1 MLSGSIKNLHFQSKR
16 NQLSKWKVHTPN
28 NINTAK
34 RNASN
39 KQKRASFFSLFCL
52 LTLTFVSLE
61 TTIRTT
67 SAFAQANKPVQKSVI
82 IDRAYFF
89 KQFRKKFYPIKEK
102 EKYLID
108 RYERLFNY
116 WDTQPQLTDLRW
128 LAYILAT
135 TYHET
140 GRSIKAVREC
150 FGKTDQAS
158 INCVTRLYRRGRIKR
173 NYAKI
178 DKKTGKSYFGRG
190 HVQLTWAFNYKRMGK
205 ELGMKDQVYV
215 NPDLALHPD
224 TSVAIM
230 SEGMIKGLFTG
241 KRLSQYFNART
252 TNWGGARRIINGMD
266 KYKLIGGYGRKFHA
280 TLRVIPGKPKTDDP
294 KDGPTDEPKVATC
307 DRETIPQS
315 CLNKLKAELALL
327 TGKYEDQNKI
337 YLANLSDNK
346 TLADKV
352 RDLTLELETLKTD
365 TPDMAAELA
374 SLKSAHQDLENR
386 YKTIQQQNKAN
397 EDEKFR
403 LAELNDKLQTKLD
416 DAIATGSTGT
426 DGSLLKTRLEEVETK
441 QKELETKL
449 AAVTKNQEE
458 LAKLSE
464 SLTKK
469 QTALEDKEQD
479 IEISRSAL
487 QSREKNLLDDQDAVE
502 KEENRLT
509 ERNLDLNHKE
519 ARLKQYEK
527 DLAAEKAKLEEY
539 YSKNWFSRMWD
550 KTSSIW
556 SEDEK

>member
-1 MLSGSIKNLHFQSKR
+1 MISGSFKNYHVQCFEAKPPKCKASPIKNPKTNKKKSPILLKQTAI
-16 NQLSKWKVHTPN
+16 LSLVCLL
-28 NINTAK
+28 A
-34 RNASN
+34 
-39 KQKRASFFSLFCL
+39 SLF
-52 LTLTFVSLE
+52 VSIE
-61 TTIRTT
+61 TTLIHSTT
-67 SAFAQANKPVQKSVI
+67 AFAQSNKPVQKSVI

-116 WDTQPQLTDLRW
+116 WDSQPQLTDLRW

-280 TLRVIPGKPKTDDP
+280 TLRAIPGKPKTD
-294 KDGPTDEPKVATC
+294 GPTEDPKVATC
-307 DRETIPQS
+307 DGETIPQS

-346 TLADKV
+346 ILADKV
-352 RDLTLELETLKTD
+352 RDLTLELESLKTD
-365 TPDMAAELA
+365 TPDITAELA

-426 DGSLLKTRLEEVETK
+426 DGNLLKTRLEEVEAK
-441 QKELETKL
+441 QKDLESKL
-449 AAVTKNQEE
+449 AAVTKDQQT

-464 SLTKK
+464 SLNKK
-469 QTALEDKEQD
+469 QTDLEDKEQD
-479 IEISRSAL
+479 IEISRTAL
-487 QSREKNLLDDQDAVE
+487 QSREKNLLEDQDAIE

-509 ERNLDLNHKE
+509 ERSLDLNHKE
-519 ARLKQYEK
+519 SRLKQYEK

-556 SEDEK
+556 SDDEK

>member
-1 MLSGSIKNLHFQSKR
+1 MSSGSNTSLKNH
-16 NQLSKWKVHTPN
+16 HTP
-28 NINTAK
+28 IKVRSYKARTLV
-34 RNASN
+34 
-39 KQKRASFFSLFCL
+39 FSLIALFF
-52 LTLTFVSLE
+52 TLALPNGATLQ
-61 TTIRTT
+61 TPK
-67 SAFAQANKPVQKSVI
+67 AHAQANKPVQKSVI

-89 KQFRKKFYPIKEK
+89 KQFREKFYPIKEK

-178 DKKTGKSYFGRG
+178 DKKTGKAYFGRG
-190 HVQLTWAFNYKRMGK
+190 HVQLTWDFNYKRMGK
-205 ELGMKDQVYV
+205 ELGMKDQVYI

-266 KYKLIGGYGRKFHA
+266 KYKLIAGYGRKFHA
-280 TLRVIPGKPKTDDP
+280 TLRTIPGKPKTDDP
-294 KDGPTDEPKVATC
+294 KKDPTDEPQVATC
-307 DRETIPQS
+307 EGETIPQS
-315 CLNKLKAELALL
+315 CLNKLKSELALL

-352 RDLTLELETLKTD
+352 KNLTLELEAIKAD
-365 TPDMAAELA
+365 SPDIAAELA
-374 SLKSAHQDLENR
+374 SLKNAHQDLENR
-386 YKTIQQQNKAN
+386 YKDIQTQNKAN

-403 LAELNDKLQTKLD
+403 LAEANEKLQTKLD

-426 DGSLLKTRLEEVETK
+426 DGGLLKTRLEELEAK
-441 QKELETKL
+441 QKELESKL
-449 AAVTKNQEE
+449 TAVTSDQQR

-469 QTALEDKEQD
+469 ESLLEDKAQD

-487 QSREKNLLDDQDAVE
+487 QTREKNLLEDQDAVE

-509 ERNLDLNHKE
+509 ERSLDLNHKE

-527 DLAAEKAKLEEY
+527 DLAAEKAKLEDY

-550 KTSSIW
+550 KTSSMW
-556 SEDEK
+556 SDEEK